1 MIIKDLKIFLQNVRK
16 NSSLIHTILKM
27 CYNFNIIFIQE
38 PSWTTL
44 WSVPSSKSKEGE
56 ELVGVLSH
64 PNWTTFSRSSLIK
77 DDHPHIV
84 SYINIKLLPLCFFLH
99 TNIFNH
105 RDILLIS
112 FFNDNSLF
120 YLINIYSDSS
130 QTALKYLKD
139 TGVSI
144 NNVLIIMGDFN
155 IHDSLWDPM
164 YPFHSSH
171 SDIIFDVADAF
182 DLNLSIP
189 TNHVPKTWVRR
200 IW

>member
-1 MIIKDLKIFLQNVRK
+1 M
-16 NSSLIHTILKM
+16 
-27 CYNFNIIFIQE
+27 
-38 PSWTTL
+38 
-44 WSVPSSKSKEGE
+44 
-56 ELVGVLSH
+56 
-64 PNWTTFSRSSLIK
+64 TFSRLSSIE
-77 DDHPHIV
+77 DDHPYIV

-105 RDILLIS
+105 RDILLIF

-155 IHDSLWDPM
+155 ICDSLWDLIH
-164 YPFHSSH
+164 PFHSSH
-171 SDIIFDVADAF
+171 SDIIFNVTNTF
-182 DLNLSIP
+182 DLDLSIP
-189 TNHVPKTWVRR
+189 TNHILIRYMDNECNLNSVINLMFLRHGLE
-200 IW
+200 